1 MYITHSKHIY
11 ELYELLSSSQ
21 QIPGDMFVNL
31 TYTITQT
38 CCYLLCKRT
47 ESVKRF

>member
-31 TYTITQT
+31 TYAITQT
-38 CCYLLCKRT
+38 CCYLLCKRP
-47 ESVKRF
+47 ESVNRF